1 MILCIALLCT
11 VMNPSA
17 EMCREMFAEM
27 SSLSREEKKGN
38 SAKAHTAEAGRTGV
52 IVLDLRKHR

>member
-1 MILCIALLCT
+1 
-11 VMNPSA
+11 MNPSA

-27 SSLSREEKKGN
+27 SSLSREETKGN
-38 SAKAHTAEAGRTGV
+38 SAKAHTAEAGRVGV